1 MLLTK
6 KSRDNRRKEIEAA
19 IKSEEQEIRDYQNMM
34 SEFKNKYL
42 PLRDKCVE
50 IIRSHNLG
58 RYKLYDVYGYK
69 YEAGK
74 LRVVVYCPKEEYWDG
89 EPKLNYDNKLLD
101 ETISM
106 NIPEAYDSLIIN
118 GGSYALRKLMDPTW
132 VFEGRIHGCEQYID
146 ELKAKLAKL
155 NK

>member
-19 IKSEEQEIRDYQNMM
+19 IKSKEQEIKDYQNMIF
-34 SEFKNKYL
+34 EFKNKYL

-58 RYKLYDVYGYK
+58 RYKLYDVVCFEYK
-69 YEAGK
+69 AGK
-74 LRVVVYCPKEEYWDG
+74 LRIVVYCPKEEYWDG
-89 EPKLNYDNKLLD
+89 ELKLNYDNKLLD
-101 ETISM
+101 ETISL
-106 NIPEAYDSLIIN
+106 NIPEAYDSIIIN
-118 GGSYALRKLMDPTW
+118 GGSYELWHLKDLTDL
-132 VFEGRIHGCEQYID
+132 FDSRIYSCEQYID
-146 ELKAKLAKL
+146 RLKAELDKL